1 MSIDTNT
8 IKQAIY
14 RKYIEPTR
22 QRDGRYIGVEFEI
35 PIVNKARKAVDFSI
49 VFDMV
54 DAFAAEFGF
63 NEQIH
68 DDEGNIGSISSV
80 ENGDDLSC
88 A

>member
-54 DAFAAEFGF
+54 
-63 NEQIH
+63 
-68 DDEGNIGSISSV
+68 
-80 ENGDDLSC
+80 
-88 A
+88 